1 VDRLRKKELPMAS
14 AETRSTESSRVR
26 RYRKAAELLGKW
38 MKEEGS
44 YDEQTWP
51 SLERELKDSGTRC
64 EDEDEAS
71 S

>member
-1 VDRLRKKELPMAS
+1 MVS
-14 AETRSTESSRVR
+14 AETKSTESSRVR

-38 MKEEGS
+38 IAEDGS

-64 EDEDEAS
+64 QDEDKAS